1 MDMEAAILAGLL
13 QRGLAPHH
21 AQGIVANMIAESRLD
36 PGINEI
42 APLVPGSRGG
52 FGLNQWTGPRRR
64 ALEAAAQQRGVP
76 VNDKNFQLDFM
87 MEELQ
92 GPENRAFRA
101 LQGTNNAIDAA
112 RVFSDKFLRP
122 GIPNMGKRLRE
133 ASRLSGQ
140 PLPDPAT
147 FAARTGGQQTAGLP
161 LSMGEAIP
169 AEGLAGL
176 FAGASPLAPAVSPVP
191 PPRRR
196 AAQDE
201 EQEQT
206 RRRRQALFGAGG
218 LADIYGS

>member
-52 FGLNQWTGPRRR
+52 FGLSQWTGPRRR

-87 MEELQ
+87 MDELQ

-101 LQGTNNAIDAA
+101 LQGTQNAVEAA
-112 RVFSDKFLRP
+112 RVFSDQFLRP

-133 ASRLSGQ
+133 ASRLSGM
-140 PLPDPAT
+140 PMPDPST
-147 FAARTGGQQTAGLP
+147 FAARTGGQQTAELP
-161 LSMGEAIP
+161 LSMGEELP
-169 AEGLAGL
+169 AAGLAGL
-176 FAGASPLAPAVSPVP
+176 FAGASPLAPMTSPVP
-191 PPRRR
+191 PQRSRR
-196 AAQDE
+196 DE
-201 EQEQT
+201 EAEQAK
-206 RRRRQALFGAGG
+206 RRRQALFGAGG
-218 LADIYGS
+218 LSDLMMG